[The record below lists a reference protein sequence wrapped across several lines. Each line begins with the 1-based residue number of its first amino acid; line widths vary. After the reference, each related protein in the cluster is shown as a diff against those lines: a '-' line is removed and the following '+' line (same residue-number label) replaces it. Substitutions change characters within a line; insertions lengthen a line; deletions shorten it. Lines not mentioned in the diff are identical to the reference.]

1 MPFNNVAMSVASL
14 WVLGAWLIDMATRH
28 VDKQPVVRAHKYTF
42 LLIASLF
49 LLHILGLLWTQDF
62 KYAMRDLNAKL
73 PLILFPV
80 VIYTMTPIKK
90 QWWHFVRWSFLSATF
105 IAAGWLLLE
114 YFLFQD
120 PSASSREMSGFIS
133 HVRFG
138 LMLAFAFAMTVHGL
152 RSKDLSPYLAI
163 LLNLVYLV
171 YLVVAQNLTGLLLVC
186 LILVF
191 TLFSLKSASNKWY
204 THFKYAGGVFFIAFA
219 MMGGYAVNRHYGFTK
234 EPLTCEG
241 TTAFENHE
249 YYEGGRKVYA
259 IIDQSSLAKAWNE
272 RSELDYFE
280 ATKTG
285 ENLASTLLRYM
296 SSKDLCKNADGMAL
310 MSEED
315 VRAVENGQT
324 SVHRTDAVGRRLEQ
338 LFFEIDTY
346 RSEGD
351 PNGKPFIQRVE
362 YWRAAWGIIKK
373 HPLIGVGTGDVKQ
386 AFELEYIENQTK
398 LLPQYRLRAHNQYL
412 TFYVA
417 FGIGGVILL
426 LVCLMQCWIHRKW
439 ISGYLA
445 TVFLMILVFSFFT
458 EDTLETQAGVTFA
471 SFWISWM
478 FLRPKVPSTT

>member
-1 MPFNNVAMSVASL
+1 MSVASL
-14 WVLGAWLIDMATRH
+14 WVLGAWIIDMSTRH
-28 VDKQPVVRAHKYTF
+28 VTKEPVVRAHKYTLF
-42 LLIASLF
+42 LITSLF
-49 LLHILGLLWTQDF
+49 LVHVLGLLWTADF
-62 KYAMRDLNAKL
+62 EYSMRDLNAKL

-80 VIYTMTPIKK
+80 VIYTMTPMNRK
-90 QWWHFVRWSFLSATF
+90 WWHFVRWSFLSATF
-105 IAAGWLLLE
+105 IAAGCLLLE

-120 PSASSREMSGFIS
+120 SSVSSREMSGFIS

-152 RSKDLSPYLAI
+152 RSKGLSPYLAV
-163 LLNLVYLV
+163 LLNVVYLA

-186 LILVF
+186 GVLAY

-204 THFKYAGGVFFIAFA
+204 RPFKYAGGVFFVAFA
-219 MMGGYAVNRHYGFTK
+219 MWSGYAVNRHYGFTK
-234 EPLTCEG
+234 ATLECEG

-259 IIDQSSLAKAWNE
+259 NLDEFDLAKAWNE
-272 RSELDYFE
+272 RSDLDYFQV
-280 ATKTG
+280 TKTG

-296 SSKDLCKNADGMAL
+296 SSRDLCKNATGLAAMTDD
-310 MSEED
+310 EI
-315 VRAVENGQT
+315 RAVENGQT
-324 SVHRTDAVGRRLEQ
+324 SIHRTDAVGRRFEQ

-346 RSEGD
+346 RSKGD
-351 PNGKPFIQRVE
+351 PNGKPFIQRME
-362 YWRAAWGIIKK
+362 YWRAAWGIIKRY
-373 HPLIGVGTGDVKQ
+373 PLFGVGTGDVKQ
-386 AFELEYIENQTK
+386 AFEAEYIKNGTK

-412 TFYVA
+412 TFFVA
-417 FGIGGVILL
+417 FGFGGLILL
-426 LVCLMQCWIHRKW
+426 IVCLTQCWIHRKW